1 MPKRSSKHLSFL
13 YLTAQQKVVHLHAL
27 FAFQLDFLQAQY
39 AIAGLVHLGSFA
51 LAVCGLA
58 LTALFTFW
66 IYNAIFGRKP
76 INEVHAEKA
85 LHSLEELGYD
95 ASMVKVAKVEEQEGF
110 DEGADG
116 TPVGTGGAVYANDDG
131 IIDVTGDVV
140 DK

>member
-1 MPKRSSKHLSFL
+1 MASTP
-13 YLTAQQKVVHLHAL
+13 
-27 FAFQLDFLQAQY
+27 
-39 AIAGLVHLGSFA
+39 IAGLVHLGSFA

-116 TPVGTGGAVYANDDG
+116 TPWARGVLSMPMMTASS
-131 IIDVTGDVV
+131 T
-140 DK
+140 

>member
-1 MPKRSSKHLSFL
+1 MMK
-13 YLTAQQKVVHLHAL
+13 TD
-27 FAFQLDFLQAQY
+27 DFLPE
-39 AIAGLVHLGSFA
+39 GSYGT
-51 LAVCGLA
+51 LPSV
-58 LTALFTFW
+58 
-66 IYNAIFGRKP
+66 RQ
-76 INEVHAEKA
+76 A

-116 TPVGTGGAVYANDDG
+116 TPVGTGGAVDANDDG

>member
-1 MPKRSSKHLSFL
+1 MARGRRGR
-13 YLTAQQKVVHLHAL
+13 V
-27 FAFQLDFLQAQY
+27 
-39 AIAGLVHLGSFA
+39 GLAFA

-116 TPVGTGGAVYANDDG
+116 TPVGTGGAVDANDDG